1 MSAIISTIAAIMLS
15 TLVLVTFR
23 RTPIKVIKLDSR
35 WESLL
40 WTWRLRRSKLHFAEK
55 LEDWYYKT
63 NDSDSML
70 GKIFTIKE
78 FWLFLRPFFA
88 SRGYTLYQKHPK
100 PDWVGDIVAAPW
112 PPQAKDAS
120 YPYARHIRSN
130 DPDPKWS
137 WSPRVWA
144 ARDALGREVV
154 IKVISETDKPTQELR
169 VFQRLNSKR
178 LRADPANNTIYALE
192 YITFDKFVFVV
203 MPRWDSSLFPEFET
217 VSQLMSFAL
226 IWLQTFDFLHRN
238 KIVHLDFVMQNTGMN
253 VILQHRELFRRT
265 GLRDPKEV
273 RYALLDFGFSI
284 AFPEDTII
292 EDVRMIRYNSW
303 FVHYIPDNWVIYP
316 YNPFK
321 ADLAMLASSLQLY
334 VRHLEHLIPELG
346 PFFDSVVDLN
356 DPNQLTASQAFAR
369 FKEICDGLSPE
380 IASSS
385 FDTWTWRPVIL
396 SLPVLYVYHYKRYPR
411 IIKLESK
418 YESLLWT
425 WRLMRSN
432 IIFPE
437 ALEDWNLK
445 NLEDS
450 HGDFIYIHSCWMFV
464 LPFFV
469 SRGYA
474 MYQQDPVGLGNL
486 NPPPFP
492 PAAKATSYPYSRQLP
507 SKTPI
512 PRAVWAPRIWA
523 ARDALGRDVIIK
535 VISEVDNP
543 SNELKVMQLLN
554 SKRLRSDPANHTI
567 YAIEY
572 ITFDKFVFV
581 VMPRWDSAIFPEFA
595 NVSELMHFT
604 KIILEAFDFLHRN
617 RIVHLDCL
625 AQNMGMN
632 AVMTTAEIDRRTGV
646 RDPKEVR
653 YALFDF
659 DAAVIFP
666 EDTVIEEAR
675 MDHVLSFDRHYIPK
689 ESITYPYNPFRVD
702 VAFMGTCLQTY
713 VRHLESKIP
722 ELGPFFDSLID
733 INDPN
738 QPSASQALARFTEI
752 SNNLSPE
759 VASASFDGFI
769 WCRGG
774 VVYKK
779 DGDVITITE

>member
-1 MSAIISTIAAIMLS
+1 M
-15 TLVLVTFR
+15 V
-23 RTPIKVIKLDSR
+23 
-35 WESLL
+35 
-40 WTWRLRRSKLHFAEK
+40 
-55 LEDWYYKT
+55 
-63 NDSDSML
+63 
-70 GKIFTIKE
+70 
-78 FWLFLRPFFA
+78 
-88 SRGYTLYQKHPK
+88 
-100 PDWVGDIVAAPW
+100 
-112 PPQAKDAS
+112 
-120 YPYARHIRSN
+120 
-130 DPDPKWS
+130 
-137 WSPRVWA
+137 
-144 ARDALGREVV
+144 
-154 IKVISETDKPTQELR
+154 
-169 VFQRLNSKR
+169 
-178 LRADPANNTIYALE
+178 
-192 YITFDKFVFVV
+192 
-203 MPRWDSSLFPEFET
+203 
-217 VSQLMSFAL
+217 
-226 IWLQTFDFLHRN
+226 
-238 KIVHLDFVMQNTGMN
+238 
-253 VILQHRELFRRT
+253 
-265 GLRDPKEV
+265 
-273 RYALLDFGFSI
+273 
-284 AFPEDTII
+284 
-292 EDVRMIRYNSW
+292 
-303 FVHYIPDNWVIYP
+303 
-316 YNPFK
+316 
-321 ADLAMLASSLQLY
+321 
-334 VRHLEHLIPELG
+334 
-346 PFFDSVVDLN
+346 
-356 DPNQLTASQAFAR
+356 
-369 FKEICDGLSPE
+369 
-380 IASSS
+380 
-385 FDTWTWRPVIL
+385 
-396 SLPVLYVYHYKRYPR
+396 
-411 IIKLESK
+411 
-418 YESLLWT
+418 WT

-474 MYQQDPVGLGNL
+474 MYQQDPIGLGNL

-512 PRAVWAPRIWA
+512 PRATWAPRIWA

-581 VMPRWDSAIFPEFA
+581 VMPRWDSAIEPEFS
-595 NVSELMHFT
+595 NVSELMHLT
-604 KIILEAFDFLHRN
+604 KIILEAFGFLHRN

-632 AVMTTAEIDRRTGV
+632 AVMTTAEIYRRTGV

-675 MDHVLSFDRHYIPK
+675 MDHVLSFDRHWVPA

-702 VAFMGTCLQTY
+702 VAFMGTCLQTF
-713 VRHLESKIP
+713 VSHLESKIP
-722 ELGPFFDSLID
+722 EPGPFFDSLID

-738 QPSASQALARFTEI
+738 QPSASQALSRFTDI
-752 SNNLSPE
+752 SNNLTPE

-769 WCRGG
+769 WRQGEAPLTTSDEGMEPSYKVRYRGFEAWLKHCYKG
-774 VVYKK
+774 DCQMLSTEPVIDEDLQTVTASVNLEPKTPFVLLWRRADGQRPVSALCQVFIRNGYYRMETEDFCVAVVTMDKTRQKSQNMRTTYGYHNLPYKIKGCLKAGRLCDYSAGTCPYSAAEQAKSPCSLRLEIRRIRGKVAEPEWVVGPDRQQYKK
-779 DGDVITITE
+779 NNADLMNIIDDEKQNMLPFATFVFEIPVPEEDGGNIPPTIWAEEDTIYSRPPPTGITANAHVLITRSLREDSSGGRYPTPRSPNIIEINNNDVEPMPLDGSKSGTAHPQDRKPKKELKEEKQNRTQFVDTMVVRIDSNRMDVLTDYLATDRLEKELAGKLQEKIKVKKKKIKHMKRLLAAD